1 LSRLKLAAADA
12 DCGRMQITVA
22 CHQCEQPKRPLTPC
36 PSCHASPLA
45 EPELQAWR
53 LSLHARGL
61 ARIKATPHAV
71 DLPPLADHDPAP
83 LRAVIVLDIEPDP
96 VVEATPAEIIPIVP
110 FEPSLPADEALSFNW
125 DDDEQPRRL
134 RKSA

>member
-1 LSRLKLAAADA
+1 
-12 DCGRMQITVA
+12 MQITVA
-22 CHQCEQPKRPLTPC
+22 CHHCEQPKRPLTPC
-36 PSCHASPLA
+36 PSCHAAPLA

-61 ARIKATPHAV
+61 ARITAAPLAV
-71 DLPPLADHDPAP
+71 ELPPLAVREPAP
-83 LRAVIVLDIEPDP
+83 LRAVIVRDIEENP

-110 FEPSLPADEALSFNW
+110 FEPSLPADQALSFDW